1 MKDVN
6 DGMKK
11 ILIAPPLE
19 GERLQLFAE
28 RVKEKCAGF
37 DCEFMMNT
45 QGGVTVEEIAEANA
59 IIGSVSPGKLAAAKK
74 LELLQLTSAGADAHS
89 APGVVDESVLLCNC
103 AGAYGTSVSE
113 WMLAVTFSLI
123 RHLDGYMKNQAAKK
137 WESLGR
143 VISIED
149 STVLVLGLGDIGGR
163 YAKAVKAMGAHVIGI
178 RRTEKAKP
186 EYLDEQYT
194 IESLPSVVGRAD
206 IIAMVLPGGR
216 QTEHLFD
223 EKLFALCKNG
233 AYIINAGRGNAID
246 PAALKNALKSGRI
259 AGAGLDV
266 TEPEPLPADDELW
279 TMDNVVITPHIAGGF
294 FLEKTFDNVAEIAS
308 NNIAHWLKGE
318 PADHVVNRKTGY

>member
-19 GERLQLFAE
+19 GERLRLFAE

-59 IIGSVSPGKLAAAKK
+59 IIGSVSPKKLAAARK
-74 LELLQLTSAGADAHS
+74 LELLQLTSAGADAY
-89 APGVVDESVLLCNC
+89 AATGIVDESVLLCNC
-103 AGAYGTSVSE
+103 AGAYGISVSE

-178 RRTEKAKP
+178 RRTEKEKP

-194 IESLPSVVGRAD
+194 IESLPSVIGRAD
-206 IIAMVLPGGR
+206 IIAMVLPGGS
-216 QTEHLFD
+216 QTDHLFD
-223 EKLFALCKNG
+223 EKLFGLCKDG

-246 PAALKNALKSGRI
+246 PAALKNALKSGKI

-279 TMDNVVITPHIAGGF
+279 TMNNVVITPHIAGWF